1 MPDSF
6 FASEQYAHIH
16 PALGEMLSS
25 LPRTPEG
32 HVSPEQAEFLFHFVR
47 LIRPAFIAETG
58 FCVGHSAC
66 VAMLAQ
72 ASIGLEPRMLSV
84 DICRYEETRAAAR
97 IVKSRYPGLKF
108 IEGDTKDVL
117 SDALRRYLRRNEGL
131 TLDLAIVDGG
141 HDVVTAAQDLETVFA
156 YLKPGGY
163 LWLDDFEK
171 ALPNAGVNLAGHA
184 FAKRWGNCLRF
195 RTQDARGFMLH
206 QKLF

>member
-6 FASEQYAHIH
+6 FASEQYAYIH
-16 PALGEMLSS
+16 PALGRILSS
-25 LPRTPEG
+25 LPQTPEG

-47 LIRPAFIAETG
+47 LIRPAFVAETG

-66 VAMLAQ
+66 VVMFAQ
-72 ASIGLEPRMLSV
+72 ASLGLEPRMLSV
-84 DICRYEETRAAAR
+84 DICRYEETRAAAK
-97 IVKSRYPGLKF
+97 IVKSLYPGLKF

-141 HDVVTAAQDLETVFA
+141 HDAATAAHDLETVFA

-184 FAKRWGNCLRF
+184 FARRWGSCLRF

-206 QKLF
+206 QKGF